1 MKSIVK
7 LIALLG
13 FGVVASL
20 AQAADCPR
28 IVSQS
33 PYITRALD
41 WLGLTECIVGVSR
54 YDSLPRPHTGGVIDP
69 DARAIVELGP
79 ELVIAPE
86 WTKEETLRAATPPG
100 AVALRVGGFRGM
112 AGVEAMLRDIGH
124 AAGVVDIDRRVNQ
137 FAADWRA
144 AASMDGRQRRVLI
157 LSACGDAPY
166 SFGKGTTLFELFS
179 AAGFD
184 VVADHDSIRNFR
196 PGTPD
201 GDVTAWIKQRQPELI
216 FALHNSRS
224 ETCNPDVAQ
233 AGVPMLPLSAGHF
246 THPGP
251 DLLKGLAEL
260 RQTMADFDR

>member
-1 MKSIVK
+1 MQ
-7 LIALLG
+7 IA
-13 FGVVASL
+13 S
-20 AQAADCPR
+20 
-28 IVSQS
+28 S
-33 PYITRALD
+33 RA
-41 WLGLTECIVGVSR
+41 
-54 YDSLPRPHTGGVIDP
+54 
-69 DARAIVELGP
+69 
-79 ELVIAPE
+79 
-86 WTKEETLRAATPPG
+86 G
-100 AVALRVGGFRGM
+100 AGRGFRGM

-166 SFGKGTTLFELFS
+166 SFGNGTTLFELFS

-201 GDVTAWIKQRQPELI
+201 GDVTAWIKTRQPELI
-216 FALHNSRS
+216 LALHNSRS

-233 AGVPMLPLSAGHF
+233 AGVPIHHARRGAALRFRHPCRARIAGGGGDA
-246 THPGP
+246 T
-251 DLLKGLAEL
+251 
-260 RQTMADFDR
+260 